1 MIPSPDPMFPGH
13 MQSGEHGTPGN
24 IGTLPDSSLPLSI
37 LHLAVSWEGHLLVH
51 TCLEGKASLK
61 VASAA
66 AVALLLERATLA
78 LC

>member
-24 IGTLPDSSLPLSI
+24 IGTLPDSSLPL
-37 LHLAVSWEGHLLVH
+37 SWEGHLLVH